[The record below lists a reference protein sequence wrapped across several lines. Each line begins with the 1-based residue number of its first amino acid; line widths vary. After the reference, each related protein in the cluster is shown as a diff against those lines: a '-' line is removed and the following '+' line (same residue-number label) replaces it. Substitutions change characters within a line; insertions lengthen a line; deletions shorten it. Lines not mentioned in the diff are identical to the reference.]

1 LSPTPNQ
8 TSLSSPA
15 DLATGVTTSANLSWA
30 AVAGPG
36 ITYQI
41 QIATDAAFTNIVDNV
56 SGLTTNSY
64 SSSSLLSSTT
74 YYWRVMSMNA
84 CGSSA
89 YSTPFSFTTNSCNM
103 LTSVNV
109 PVTISATGTPTVT
122 STLTV
127 STTGTITDIN
137 VVGLNGTHS
146 YMSDLA
152 FTLKS
157 PTGTSVVLFSGICTS
172 QNDFN
177 LSLDDAAPAGAIP
190 CPPTTGGTYQSQVA
204 LSAFNGQ
211 LAAGV
216 WTLTVV
222 DDANQDGGALAGWG
236 LSICTNV
243 VTGINQNSFENIT
256 NIYPNPT
263 NGIFNL
269 YIGSQVEEQFTYK
282 VTNSLGQLIV
292 SEKMD
297 ANKTKSIDLSGNSAG
312 VYFVTIQG
320 ANGIKTEKIILQK

>member
-1 LSPTPNQ
+1 
-8 TSLSSPA
+8 
-15 DLATGVTTSANLSWA
+15 
-30 AVAGPG
+30 
-36 ITYQI
+36 
-41 QIATDAAFTNIVDNV
+41 
-56 SGLTTNSY
+56 
-64 SSSSLLSSTT
+64 
-74 YYWRVMSMNA
+74 MNA
-84 CGSSA
+84 CGSST

-109 PVTISATGTPTVT
+109 PLTISASGTPTVT

-127 STTGTITDIN
+127 STTGTITDVN

-157 PTGTSVVLFSGICTS
+157 PAGTSVVLFSGICTS

-190 CPPTTGGTYQSQVA
+190 CPPTTGGTYQSQAA

-222 DDANQDGGALAGWG
+222 DDANVDGGALAGWG

-256 NIYPNPT
+256 TIYPN
-263 NGIFNL
+263 
-269 YIGSQVEEQFTYK
+269 
-282 VTNSLGQLIV
+282 
-292 SEKMD
+292 
-297 ANKTKSIDLSGNSAG
+297 
-312 VYFVTIQG
+312 
-320 ANGIKTEKIILQK
+320 

>member
-1 LSPTPNQ
+1 
-8 TSLSSPA
+8 
-15 DLATGVTTSANLSWA
+15 
-30 AVAGPG
+30 
-36 ITYQI
+36 
-41 QIATDAAFTNIVDNV
+41 
-56 SGLTTNSY
+56 
-64 SSSSLLSSTT
+64 
-74 YYWRVMSMNA
+74 MNA

-127 STTGTITDIN
+127 STTGTITDVN

-157 PTGTSVVLFSGICTS
+157 PAGTSVVLFSGICTS

-177 LSLDDAAPAGAIP
+177 LSLDDAAAAGAIP
-190 CPPTTGGTYQSQVA
+190 CPPTTGGTYQSQAA

-243 VTGINQNSFENIT
+243 VTGINQNTFENIT
-256 NIYPNPT
+256 SIYPNPT

-282 VTNSLGQLIV
+282 VTNSLGLLIV

-297 ANKTKSIDLSGNSAG
+297 ANKTQSIDLSSNSAG